1 MQLGLRPEVLPGR
14 KELYNFQGRSR
25 HRASLLYRHIRPTRT
40 QQTRTAVATP
50 DVETQTVATSGD
62 VEPATIRA
70 TESYQFNTDKYAI
83 IEVGGVQQLVEEGR
97 WYTCNRLQAEPGSRI
112 SFGRV
117 LAMKK
122 NGNFHVGQPYLTGA
136 TVQAEIIEE
145 FKGPKVLVFKYKPK
159 KHYKKKV
166 GHRQP
171 LSKFMITKIDMI
183 EDQ

>member
-1 MQLGLRPEVLPGR
+1 MQLGIRPEVLPSR
-14 KELYNFQGRSR
+14 RELFSFFGRSQGFR
-25 HRASLLYRHIRPTRT
+25 YQLPKHTHISAKRRT
-40 QQTRTAVATP
+40 QTISAVA
-50 DVETQTVATSGD
+50 EQTKPQEEVAPPTTS
-62 VEPATIRA
+62 VARA
-70 TESYQFNTDKYAI
+70 TENYQFNTDKYAI

-122 NGNFHVGQPYLTGA
+122 NGDFHVGQPYLTNA
-136 TVQAEIIEE
+136 TVQAEILEE

-159 KHYKKKV
+159 KHYRKKV

-171 LSKFMITKIDMI
+171 LSKYMITKIDMI
-183 EDQ
+183 DS